1 MLGRHILAV
10 DGAQPERPKVP
21 IRTSGRTAPQDCYHR
36 GMDFHL
42 AAWAGPVGKLALIV
56 IAALV
61 TYLAVHSATHLAV
74 RHLLERRGDGEGDGE
89 GRRVLAAVEFERRVR
104 TLERLSLR
112 VVVVAIVVI
121 ATLMALANFDLDIGP
136 AVAGLGVVG
145 IAVGLGAQTL
155 IRDWLAGI
163 FVVLENQYC
172 QGDVVRIAGVD
183 GVVEDF
189 SLRRTVLRDAD
200 GTVHSVPN
208 GQIVVAS
215 NLTRV
220 WAPLNLQ
227 LRIGADT
234 DPDVATR
241 VIDQVGAELRS
252 EPAWAPRILG
262 APTAHRLETPN
273 EMDLTVEILGQ
284 VRAAERQTV
293 TAELRRRIGEALA
306 HQGIRTR
313 EERG

>member
-1 MLGRHILAV
+1 
-10 DGAQPERPKVP
+10 
-21 IRTSGRTAPQDCYHR
+21 
-36 GMDFHL
+36 MDL
-42 AAWAGPVGKLALIV
+42 NPAAWATHVGPLALIV

-61 TYLAVHSATHLAV
+61 TYLAVQSALHLGV
-74 RHLLERRGDGEGDGE
+74 RHLLERRGDGEGS
-89 GRRVLAAVEFERRVR
+89 RVLAAVEFERRVR

-121 ATLMALANFDLDIGP
+121 ATLMALATFEVNIGP
-136 AVAGLGVVG
+136 AVVGLGVVG

-155 IRDWLAGI
+155 IRDWLAGM
-163 FVVLENQYC
+163 FVVLENQYS
-172 QGDVVRIAGVD
+172 QGDVVRIAGVE

-200 GTVHSVPN
+200 GTLHSVPN

-215 NLTRV
+215 NVTRV

-227 LRIGADT
+227 LRVGVDT
-234 DPDVATR
+234 DPGTVTR
-241 VIDQVGAELRS
+241 VIDQVGAELQS

-262 APTAHRLETPN
+262 APTAHRLEAPDATV
-273 EMDLTVEILGQ
+273 LTIEIVGQ
-284 VRAAERQTV
+284 VQAGERLTV

-306 HQGIRTR
+306 RQGIQVR